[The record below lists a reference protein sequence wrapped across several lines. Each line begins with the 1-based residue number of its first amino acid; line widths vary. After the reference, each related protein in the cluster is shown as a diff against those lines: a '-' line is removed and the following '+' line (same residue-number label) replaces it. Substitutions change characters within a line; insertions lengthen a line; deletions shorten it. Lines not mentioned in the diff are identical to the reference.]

1 MTVQVDA
8 QGRAVARASIT
19 DNVEPNI
26 QILIAP
32 EGQHETQDLSRL
44 DVREIKDGHQPA
56 FRADNY
62 FLSKARTDN
71 PILPHSNQPLPASSS
86 LKALLI
92 LRWCI

>member
-71 PILPHSNQPLPASSS
+71 PILPTLVREPTYPSPITVYTTAQ
-86 LKALLI
+86 
-92 LRWCI
+92 